1 MFDRRS
7 WMMGV
12 GCALALLAPSRVV
25 GADGDQ
31 MFATVATPAIVT
43 VKARAAI
50 ERRGSLRVVIVV
62 TGFEPPR
69 DGTVVEVVVKAQ
81 EEGTDTEREI
91 GRLGIFPYTEFK
103 VANPASGR
111 RLTLPLPREFTGRP
125 VKLTVQLVPLRGGEG
140 QGARLDLGGAEFA

>member
-62 TGFEPPR
+62 TGFEPPP
-69 DGTVVEVVVKAQ
+69 DGSVVEVVVKAQ

-91 GRLGIFPYTEFK
+91 GRFGIFPYTEFK

-125 VKLTVQLVPLRGGEG
+125 VKLTVQLVPLKGGEG

>member
-31 MFATVATPAIVT
+31 MFATVATPAVVT

-50 ERRGSLRVVIVV
+50 ERLGNDRVAHLERRTGSPTRNQL
-62 TGFEPPR
+62 
-69 DGTVVEVVVKAQ
+69 
-81 EEGTDTEREI
+81 
-91 GRLGIFPYTEFK
+91 
-103 VANPASGR
+103 
-111 RLTLPLPREFTGRP
+111 
-125 VKLTVQLVPLRGGEG
+125 KLKE
-140 QGARLDLGGAEFA
+140 

>member
-7 WMMGV
+7 WMVGV

-31 MFATVATPAIVT
+31 MFATVATPAIIT

-50 ERRGSLRVVIVV
+50 ERLGSLRVVIVV
-62 TGFEPPR
+62 TGFEPPP

-91 GRLGIFPYTEFK
+91 GRFGIFPYTEFK
-103 VANPASGR
+103 VANPASGPALNAAVAERVHRPAREAHGPTCSAQR
-111 RLTLPLPREFTGRP
+111 RRRPRS
-125 VKLTVQLVPLRGGEG
+125 
-140 QGARLDLGGAEFA
+140 AA